1 MGAGCCVTAL
11 MAAQVLVRNNTAT
24 VTSDLA
30 HYSFLVRSLVPLAVS
45 SSALLVRLVVL
56 FLVLQLFL
64 LVLAVIRQLE
74 WCVLHV

>member
-1 MGAGCCVTAL
+1 

-24 VTSDLA
+24 VTSYLA
-30 HYSFLVRSLVPLAVS
+30 HDSVLVRSLVPLAVS